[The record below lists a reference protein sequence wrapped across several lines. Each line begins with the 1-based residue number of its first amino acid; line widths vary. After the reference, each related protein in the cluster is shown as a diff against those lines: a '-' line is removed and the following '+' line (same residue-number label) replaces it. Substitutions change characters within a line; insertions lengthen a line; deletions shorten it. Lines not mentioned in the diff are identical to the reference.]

1 MLAMDAISTPCQSDG
16 KCPSILID
24 CDAQSTFYEY
34 AQRLQDRA
42 MYQMISQSQVYVLA
56 ITSSGSW
63 PKLVFALLTVWVSG
77 LLLRQYLRLTPSI
90 TKKVMSRTA
99 NVAVPK
105 IKRIC
110 HFFISSSFS
119 RLFSPDSLSFDE
131 VFRSIVTV
139 NEKTTN
145 FLTSA
150 FCDAGVAVILT
161 CVTMPRG
168 VLGSDERINRN
179 EVVC

>member
-1 MLAMDAISTPCQSDG
+1 M
-16 KCPSILID
+16 
-24 CDAQSTFYEY
+24 
-34 AQRLQDRA
+34 
-42 MYQMISQSQVYVLA
+42 YVLA

-63 PKLVFALLTVWVSG
+63 PKLIFALFTGWFSG
-77 LLLRQYLRLTPSI
+77 LPLRQYLRLTPSI
-90 TKKVMSRTA
+90 TKKVTSRIA
-99 NVAVPK
+99 NVVVPK

-110 HFFISSSFS
+110 HFFIPSSFS

-145 FLTSA
+145 VLTSA